1 MLTASCWSLY
11 HGIIWDSGFIG
22 TISVIP
28 SAPPPTGEVGLLPYL
43 TRFSYA
49 GWTFRRFQ
57 TFSANCSTGRIFG
70 RICNSYAA
78 NLSMRSLETLE
89 KLKGQRDC
97 NLAAAACPS
106 ALQDGAKQRRRRE
119 KRGLRAYE
127 RRRLR
132 QRPALPCQFSAKENV
147 FMDCNLYSVLNSSAC
162 CNIGGENLLC

>member
-1 MLTASCWSLY
+1 MLVSLPRNHVGQWIYRNHLCHTQRASSHWWSR
-11 HGIIWDSGFIG
+11 
-22 TISVIP
+22 SV
-28 SAPPPTGEVGLLPYL
+28 ALPYP

-57 TFSANCSTGRIFG
+57 TFSFNCSTGRIFG
-70 RICNSYAA
+70 KICNSYAA
-78 NLSMRSLETLE
+78 NLSMTSLETLE
-89 KLKGQRDC
+89 KLQGQRDR
-97 NLAAAACPS
+97 NLAAAACLS

-132 QRPALPCQFSAKENV
+132 QRPALLCQFSAKENV
-147 FMDCNLYSVLNSSAC
+147 FMDCNLYSALNSSAC